1 MDYGVSGLVVEPF
14 SRWTRERGAIPRLE
28 FQDVLIELTHFLEV
42 RHIDID
48 VIEVHIKNATWI
60 SEIMEQ

>member
-28 FQDVLIELTHFLEV
+28 FQDVLIELTHILEV
-42 RHIDID
+42 CHIDIN
-48 VIEVHIKNATWI
+48 VVEVHA
-60 SEIMEQ
+60 